1 MVRSLLGGRTYL
13 EKAGVLVAHPGAEPQ
28 RWHMDT
34 PHLFIPAAV
43 ALSTLLPGVDYVAT
57 LRARAPGGGADDY
70 GVASV
75 TLRVA
80 KDGVAARIAGA

>member
-1 MVRSLLGGRTYL
+1 MYFVSQALQLARKGVR
-13 EKAGVLVAHPGAEPQ
+13 
-28 RWHMDT
+28 MDA
-34 PHLFIPAAV
+34 PHLYIPAAV